1 MSMNERE
8 MNRLDRYNDLTIPN
22 EARSMTDF
30 EPDPELIYS
39 TKQKHLIKLLFRR
52 DCIQVGDFT
61 LTSGKESPYKL
72 NLIHA
77 EHDVE
82 LSRVIVDSYSQ
93 VIEERLKPDI
103 ISPVFFSSVPVG
115 TMVGN
120 NLSLPRIIV
129 RLKEF
134 DENGKKVVEGFTK
147 NTPGKNALMLDDAG
161 TTGGSIW
168 AAAERL
174 IEMGVKVTDA
184 IVLLDREEGA
194 RENLAKKG
202 IRMHS
207 VLRASDTFAFANAYK
222 KRELPD
228 LYKLVTSNDYKKV
241 RKYLEENRVG

>member
-1 MSMNERE
+1 MSIHERGI
-8 MNRLDRYNDLTIPN
+8 NGADRLFDLTIPN

-30 EPDPELIYS
+30 EADPELLYS
-39 TKQKHLIKLLFRR
+39 PKQKHLIKLLFRR

-61 LTSGKESPYKL
+61 LTSGKESPYRL

-77 EHDVE
+77 EHDVQ
-82 LSRVIVDSYSQ
+82 LSRAIVDSYSQ
-93 VIEERLKPDI
+93 VIEDKLRPDI

-147 NTPGKNALMLDDAG
+147 NSPGKYALMLDDAG

-168 AAAERL
+168 SAAERL

-207 VLRASDTFAFANAYK
+207 VLRASEAFAFANAYK

-228 LYKLVTSNDYKKV
+228 PYKLVTSDDYKKV
-241 RKYLEENRVG
+241 RMYLENNRV